1 MRTFLGASDNQR
13 EGQWISIS
21 DMMAGLMV
29 IFLFV
34 AISFMVD
41 AVQKTK
47 DAQGLVEDVKDISE
61 SHRDLQDELYK
72 ALNSEFEADL
82 EKWNASLD
90 RETLYIRFNPE
101 EFFERGS
108 SRLPEKFLR
117 IMDEFFPRYI
127 AVVSDSKFR
136 GHIEEIRIEGH
147 TSSEWEGAET
157 SRIAYIN
164 NMELSQDR
172 TRSVLEYVI
181 GLEKEAVQND
191 QAWILSKLTA
201 NGLSSSK
208 LLDSGGKLIAQ
219 SGNHEDPSK
228 SRRVEFRV
236 RINSEKKLKEI
247 EGVVEKI
254 KKYLEKW
261 RSQ

>member
-1 MRTFLGASDNQR
+1 MRPLLGPSDNQR

-41 AVQKTK
+41 AIQKTK
-47 DAQGLVEDVKDISE
+47 DAQKLVEDVKEVSD
-61 SHRDLQDELYK
+61 SHRDLQDELHE
-72 ALNSEFEADL
+72 ALNKEFETDL
-82 EKWNASLD
+82 ERWNASLD

-127 AVVSDSKFR
+127 AVVSNPKFR

-147 TSSEWEGAET
+147 TSSEWEGAAT
-157 SRIAYIN
+157 PRIAYIH

-181 GLEKEAVQND
+181 SLKKDAIQKD

-208 LLDSGGKLIAQ
+208 LLDSDGKLIAQ
-219 SGNHEDPSK
+219 SGNKEDPSK

-236 RINSEKKLKEI
+236 RINTEKKLKEI
-247 EGVVEKI
+247 GGAVEKF
-254 KKYLEKW
+254 KKYLDKW
-261 RSQ
+261 RNR